1 METLKKEIIER
12 INQINDVNKL
22 KTILRFISQL
32 TTNKTPN

>member
-22 KTILRFISQL
+22 KTILRFISHL
-32 TTNKTPN
+32 KANKTPN